1 MFLKMVLFTIFL
13 TTNIVHASVKQYFT
27 TISWDWILIVAL
39 IILFLLLLF
48 SIIQDNKNRK
58 KALSNFFEKE
68 KCKKNGEYKYLNEIN
83 NERIE
88 SVEKLHNSISNIEHS
103 SDEEIYKELKEN
115 CKSIFNS
122 NKEEQIFLQL
132 STNSVDHKNALF
144 PLNNLI
150 DEIKQSATIDYRD
163 NDLPQTIVADR
174 NTIYSILFLLIKLQS
189 KEHSLKNPKLNIE
202 LLSSNNI
209 NIEIPTQLPF
219 NSTIKKVLKNGIKP
233 LYNKKEK
240 RYFGIYLYLI
250 KQLLNKINGLLTIDS
265 SNKAYKVSV
274 TIPVDIVYDAP
285 KSTTEFNK
293 RLKESKKALIIADE
307 KTTFILKEALEALN
321 FTTATENFQQLNK
334 EIPNFMEYDTIFMES
349 NLFEPILTEYLA
361 TIKPLGNFDLIAIS
375 DANNKNIPTE
385 LVDLILEK
393 PIDSAKINEAV
404 ITLYSSQL
412 IDKESTKENP
422 IEPIVQKEKRA
433 TKQKSVLIADDDR
446 VNLHLL
452 EYLLKQYGLNVKA
465 VTDGL
470 EALKA
475 LEKSNFDLIIL
486 DSIMPKLDG
495 YQTIQKI
502 RQDNRFN
509 ATPII
514 IHTSFSLH
522 KSNMENIFQLGF
534 DSYLPKPFNN
544 SELQALLNRYVSQ
557 DIKQVVKK
565 VDPNSTKERE
575 KNLKEFLAIY
585 SDSDRILEKYIKEKR
600 DPQALALIKDIK
612 EIANKINATELITTL
627 DSIAT
632 KIENNLEVDE
642 TLLYS
647 LSPTLHELKLEIAK
661 ELEELKNSSK

>member
-144 PLNNLI
+144 PLNSLI

-163 NDLPQTIVADR
+163 NDLPQTIVADK

-647 LSPTLHELKLEIAK
+647 LSPTLHELKLQIAK